1 MIEFSIDKKQLA
13 IVIDPDKIDQT
24 LDQIIALS
32 QTLPVS
38 YFFVGGSILIQDNF
52 EKTILKLKETKIPVI
67 IFPGSNYQL
76 SPNADALLMLSLI
89 SGRNPDYLI
98 HQQVQASIPI
108 HLSGIQTI
116 PTGYILIDGGV
127 YSSTQYI
134 SNTTPIPRDK
144 PEIVAA
150 TALAG
155 VQLGMKSIY
164 LEAGSGASIPVSAA
178 CITMTKKYCKVPL
191 IIGGGITN
199 AAQAKMALDAGANII
214 VVGNILEKDP
224 SILTEIASVF
234 I

>member
-1 MIEFSIDKKQLA
+1 MIEFSIHKKQLA
-13 IVIDPDKIDQT
+13 IVVDPDKIDQT

-32 QTLPVS
+32 MTLPVS
-38 YFFVGGSILIQDNF
+38 YFFVGGSILISDNF
-52 EKTILKLKETKIPVI
+52 EKTILKLKQTNIPVV

-76 SPNADALLMLSLI
+76 SSNADALLMLSLI

-98 HQQVQASIPI
+98 HQHVQASIPI

-116 PTGYILIDGGV
+116 ATGYILIDGGV

-134 SNTTPIPRDK
+134 SNTSPIPRDK

-155 VQLGMKSIY
+155 VQLGMNAIY
-164 LEAGSGASIPVSAA
+164 LEAGSGASIPVSAD
-178 CITMTKKYCKVPL
+178 CISMTKKFCKVPL
-191 IIGGGITN
+191 IVGGGITD
-199 AAQAKMALDAGANII
+199 AAKAQAALDAGADVI

-224 SILTEIASVF
+224 FVLKEIASIF
-234 I
+234 